1 MIAYI
6 LNIIDLA
13 LTMKILES
21 GGAELNPAVN
31 FLLQVHPALYPAL
44 KIFGAW
50 LPCFWLELKARENPA
65 ASKGLAGITVF
76 YAAVCL
82 WNLIGIVTIAKK

>member
-1 MIAYI
+1 MVAYI

-13 LTMKILES
+13 LTMEILDA
-21 GGAELNPAVN
+21 GGAELNPVVN
-31 FLLQVHPALYPAL
+31 FLLRGHPALYPAL

-65 ASKGLAGITVF
+65 ARKGLLAITVF
-76 YAAVCL
+76 YGAVCL
-82 WNLIGIVTIAKK
+82 WNLISLAILAK